1 MNEFDWIDRYLRPLA
16 KSPGADRLRND
27 VGVLR
32 PAGSSLIA
40 TLDTLVEGVH
50 FLNTD
55 PLSSVAQKLLRVNIS
70 DILCK
75 GGVPR
80 DALLSIAMPKS
91 FTESDF
97 ASLCEGLK
105 TDLDAWTIALIG
117 GDTVRT
123 PGPLTLSLTLTGVCL
138 TESVIQRSG
147 AIVGD
152 TVYVTGVIGRGG
164 LGLSDAQSGKEGD
177 HVDHYRIPELPPAA
191 IAGLIAAFATAS
203 IDVSDGLISDSGHIA
218 GESGVSIQLD
228 LSNVPFAEQVHD
240 TESALMLATAGDD
253 YQTLFT
259 AAAEDEHRLL
269 ATAATLGV
277 SVTAIGTVG
286 EGHGVKLT
294 FNGEDVALPTRTG
307 YRH

>member
-1 MNEFDWIDRYLRPLA
+1 MNEFEWIDRYLRPLA
-16 KSPGADRLRND
+16 KSPGADRLKND

-32 PAGSSLIA
+32 SAGSPLIA

-70 DILCK
+70 DVLCK

-80 DALLSIAMPKS
+80 DALLSIAMPTS

-97 ASLCEGLK
+97 ASLCEGLR
-105 TDLDAWTIALIG
+105 TDLDDWNIALIG

-123 PGPLTLSLTLTGVCL
+123 PGPLTLSLTLTGACL
-138 TESVIQRSG
+138 TESVVQRSG

-164 LGLSDAQSGKEGD
+164 LGLSDALRGEESD
-177 HVDHYRIPELPPAA
+177 HTDHYRIPELPPAA
-191 IAGLIAAFATAS
+191 IADLIAAFATAS

-228 LSNVPFAEQVHD
+228 LSKVPFAEQVHD
-240 TESALMLATAGDD
+240 AEGALTLATAGDD

-269 ATAATLGV
+269 ATAATLGIRI
-277 SVTAIGTVG
+277 SFIGTVG
-286 EGHGVKLT
+286 QGDGVKLS
-294 FNGEDVALPTRTG
+294 FNGEDVSLPALTG

>member
-164 LGLSDAQSGKEGD
+164 LGLSDAQSAK
-177 HVDHYRIPELPPAA
+177 RAITWIIIAFPNFRPQPSPA
-191 IAGLIAAFATAS
+191 
-203 IDVSDGLISDSGHIA
+203 
-218 GESGVSIQLD
+218 
-228 LSNVPFAEQVHD
+228 
-240 TESALMLATAGDD
+240 
-253 YQTLFT
+253 
-259 AAAEDEHRLL
+259 
-269 ATAATLGV
+269 
-277 SVTAIGTVG
+277 
-286 EGHGVKLT
+286 
-294 FNGEDVALPTRTG
+294 
-307 YRH
+307 